1 MSFGTRHGYGS
12 RCFALALMLGVAMA
26 FSSCVGQI
34 DFPEG
39 INALRNAHDATYWTV
54 YNINGTVTDEQGQ
67 PLQDIQVILT
77 AKYINTPSAFFEKT
91 DWPVDTVGS
100 AADGSFSATNRQL
113 ICPYLEAVA
122 TDPAGQYQPDTMT
135 VQTFATA
142 QETDIVLPTISLK
155 KK

>member
-1 MSFGTRHGYGS
+1 MNYKQCAKLLLTHENSLIVTH
-12 RCFALALMLGVAMA
+12 
-26 FSSCVGQI
+26 
-34 DFPEG
+34 
-39 INALRNAHDATYWTV
+39 RNPD
-54 YNINGTVTDEQGQ
+54 G
-67 PLQDIQVILT
+67 
-77 AKYINTPSAFFEKT
+77 
-91 DWPVDTVGS
+91 DTVGS

-122 TDPAGQYQPDTMT
+122 TDPAGQYQPDTLT

>member
-34 DFPEG
+34 DFPDG
-39 INALRNAHDATYWTV
+39 IHGLRGATEAYWAI
-54 YNINGTVTDEQGQ
+54 YSISGSVTDEQGL
-67 PLQDIQVILT
+67 PLEGIEIILT

-100 AADGSFSATNRQL
+100 AADGSFFASNRQV

-122 TDPAGQYQPDTMT
+122 SDPDGRYTADTLT
-135 VQTFATA
+135 VQIPST
-142 QETDIVLPTISLK
+142 EPRIDIVLPTISLK